1 MEQNKAKAF
10 AATTAEK
17 PYDLYELEPEQNT
30 FYSVVVDITHRC
42 NMHCSNCYI
51 PNRSIP
57 DMDVDRLIDC
67 IKRFPKRVEIRLL
80 GGEPTLHPQLPEIVA
95 RIRETGHRPTMMT
108 NGLKLSDPA
117 FAKTLYDAGL
127 KSVNISM
134 NGADDDS
141 LYLVTDQMK
150 CAEKKMQALRNCH
163 SLNMLINTNTIIMR
177 GVNDQVPGRL
187 LKIMQD
193 LSCNAVMRFRN
204 VGQLGRHALTH
215 EKNYKFD
222 ELIDLVGKQVGK
234 TSAYIHKFHSVNG
247 YEEEKNV
254 LFPLEEGKKH
264 KTIWVKI
271 TDWSPAP
278 GSIPDPGSKR
288 RGRITQNFKV
298 APFFEHVKA
307 NEFGY

>member
-1 MEQNKAKAF
+1 MKQAVENTSAQPF
-10 AATTAEK
+10 
-17 PYDLYELEPEQNT
+17 PFRELEPEQNT

-51 PNRSIP
+51 PNRTIP
-57 DMDVDRLIDC
+57 DMDVERLMDC
-67 IKRFPKRVEIRLL
+67 LKRFPKRVEIRLL
-80 GGEPTLHPQLPEIVA
+80 GGEPTLHPRLPEIIE
-95 RIRETGHRPTMMT
+95 RIREIGHRPTMMT
-108 NGLKLSDPA
+108 NGLKLADA
-117 FAKTLYDAGL
+117 DFARSLYEAGL

-134 NGADDDS
+134 NGADNDS
-141 LYLVTDQMK
+141 LYQITDQMK

-163 SLNMLINTNTIIMR
+163 GLNMLINTNTIIMR
-177 GVNDQVPGRL
+177 GVNDRVPSRL
-187 LKIMQD
+187 LSIMRE

-204 VGQLGRHALTH
+204 VGQLGRHALPH
-215 EKNYKFD
+215 EKNYSFE
-222 ELIDLVGKQVGK
+222 ELIELVGEQVGK
-234 TSAYIHKFHSVNG
+234 DPGYIHRFHSVNG
-247 YEEEKNV
+247 YDEEKNV